1 MAAFK
6 CVSRFRLN
14 STKFYKNANV
24 YCLVLVLAVF
34 CLMSIWWAFRLP
46 MSSAPDEYM
55 RLQVPLFIAENGC
68 LPRGDDP
75 AIINEVWGTSYAF
88 SVYGS
93 SLIAVPFI
101 CVAKLVVP
109 NSSAALIIAARLS
122 NCLLAAL
129 NIVCIYLMGK
139 KLKFGNLTSI
149 LAATLFAFL
158 PQNVFLAAYFN
169 SEQLEFLS
177 TNLVIILCLNA
188 RENRWSYRSCFFLGC
203 GLGVLALS
211 YYYAY
216 GVIIAAIIFYF
227 SSIKKDFCLRTK
239 SDYISAILYRPL
251 VVFSGS
257 FIVCG
262 WFFIRNALL
271 YNGDFIGM
279 ATSSKTSEIY
289 GASGFKPSQR
299 GTLRQQGY
307 LPDCLFNQMN
317 YSVYWP
323 LSVAQSFIGTFGY
336 MSIFVGNTSFVLYL
350 LVFIPSLVIGLI
362 RRLFTAKQTGDYLT
376 FIPGLITVATPF
388 LLSIYYSWAS
398 DYQPQGRYVM
408 AGFGILSLL
417 CAFGIVSLC
426 QGLWTLLCAEIEVK
440 SCKDESGNSLEKRLA
455 ISINDYGVFIK
466 LVKFSVVATVLFY
479 LLLFVRIFI
488 HLIVPLLSSGVL

>member
-1 MAAFK
+1 M
-6 CVSRFRLN
+6 
-14 STKFYKNANV
+14 
-24 YCLVLVLAVF
+24 
-34 CLMSIWWAFRLP
+34 
-46 MSSAPDEYM
+46 
-55 RLQVPLFIAENGC
+55 
-68 LPRGDDP
+68 
-75 AIINEVWGTSYAF
+75 
-88 SVYGS
+88 
-93 SLIAVPFI
+93 
-101 CVAKLVVP
+101 
-109 NSSAALIIAARLS
+109 
-122 NCLLAAL
+122 
-129 NIVCIYLMGK
+129 
-139 KLKFGNLTSI
+139 
-149 LAATLFAFL
+149 
-158 PQNVFLAAYFN
+158 
-169 SEQLEFLS
+169 
-177 TNLVIILCLNA
+177 
-188 RENRWSYRSCFFLGC
+188 
-203 GLGVLALS
+203 
-211 YYYAY
+211 
-216 GVIIAAIIFYF
+216 
-227 SSIKKDFCLRTK
+227 
-239 SDYISAILYRPL
+239 
-251 VVFSGS
+251 VFSGS

-488 HLIVPLLSSGVL
+488 HLIIPLLSSGVL